1 MKNSRLMSVIV
12 TLCFLCLGFPSMG
25 QKNTAFKPGE
35 ELTFKVSYSFLNAAE
50 AKMVVDPKVTM
61 MNNRPSYKMDV
72 FGSTLGVFKLFK
84 VNDNWGSYI
93 DTARMIPHK
102 SYRHIEEGS
111 YRKHEHVFFDHQK
124 KNAHVKLFDRENRE
138 VVSTKDYTVPAN
150 VQDIVSGFY
159 YLRTMDLSKLKKG
172 ETILLTG
179 FFDKEVYNLR
189 MVFQGKETIDTNL
202 GKFETFKLSPIIPK
216 NKLFRGEQ
224 PVTVWVSNDQNKI
237 PLKIKAKLMVGS
249 LDMEVMEV
257 KGLRNN

>member
-1 MKNSRLMSVIV
+1 MSVIV
-12 TLCFLCLGFPSMG
+12 TLCFLCLSFSSMG
-25 QKNTAFKPGE
+25 QKNTAFLPGE

-50 AKMVVDPKVTM
+50 AKMVVAPSISTV
-61 MNNRPSYKMDV
+61 NNRPTYKMDV

-93 DTARMIPHK
+93 DTAKMIPHR

-111 YRKHEHVFFDHQK
+111 YRKHEQVYFDHLQ
-124 KNAHVKLFDRENRE
+124 KNAHVKLFDRENKE
-138 VVSTKDYTVPAN
+138 VVSTKDYAVPTN

-179 FFDKEVYNLR
+179 FFDKEIYNLK
-189 MVFQGKETIDTNL
+189 MVFQGKEKVDTPIGTFN
-202 GKFETFKLSPIIPK
+202 TFKLSPIIPK

-224 PVTVWVSNDQNKI
+224 PVTVWVSDDQNKI

-249 LDMEVMEV
+249 LDMELMEV